1 MHALGIAHL
10 DVSLRN
16 VLVDPATLDA
26 CLIDFGF
33 ARCFDEGA
41 YPGGWGTDGA
51 RRNTCALFPA
61 YKVVG

>member
-33 ARCFDEGA
+33 FRCFDEGP
-41 YPGGWGTDGA
+41 YPGGWGTDGMCGITGTWFRDA
-51 RRNTCALFPA
+51 SVP
-61 YKVVG
+61 V